1 MRYTGLF
8 LFLQYTR
15 DLERVILNLKI
26 LRLYLKNFAHILS
39 GVGKYE
45 IDLDFRDTHKTIN
58 VLVGKMGSGKTAI
71 LGHLQPLAAFG
82 SLDVRNED
90 EFIIPGKDGLKILEL
105 QAGSD
110 YYEIR
115 HQYIW
120 KEDKKAAREDGD
132 TSPIGHHVTKSF
144 IYRNEED
151 LNPSGSV
158 TQFKSIVETELG
170 FDQTVLSLIRLGP
183 NVKNIIDM
191 RAAERKNVMSMLVSD
206 ADRYQVL
213 YKKLGEDVRAKN
225 AQIALVMRKISNLST
240 TSKDEMMTSLRD
252 RKERIE
258 DYTSMRDQAQKKV
271 YEIQAYINAALN
283 GLSEDAFRREIKM
296 HESELIGLSAEIR
309 QMNDD
314 LSRAKSLNMSIT
326 DIAKQ
331 IGSIEST
338 LNSNQQMKI
347 ALNDEYTKVQDQLR
361 QYIDQQK
368 MVGDASQLDRLKKS
382 YAEVMSQIA
391 DIEDR
396 IKGFECK
403 YNSSMIQSFLETIKS
418 INAIIE
424 KLNDYDQHV
433 VLDIL
438 KKGSLAIQYADKQTK
453 TLKNKRLKYEQA
465 INNFRFAQKYVVP
478 EGLKIPVGCPDH
490 KCPYITTH
498 PATLQKDI
506 SMQEEQKIKEYNDK
520 IADADAQIDKF
531 SEYPIIYTHLR
542 SLQSLWS
549 PMVHKLEEL
558 GVLKTG
564 SLIKVFSVVTY
575 QVWYDNDALIETLE
589 KCKYRELYYELM
601 ERSSALKTE
610 LAKYAQYDMEEIQN
624 TIDHYRE
631 QSEGIVHTLSN
642 IEASSKKL
650 IDQKAELEQ
659 DYLKLAALAD
669 QEKALNDKIEKQEK
683 IQDIV
688 DDMYEKLEVIHD
700 RKRDIDEYNHQID
713 GFNEKLKLAQM
724 DFNSLQARLNDISY
738 AQKEYDELVQEQEI
752 LKYILDAASPSRGIP
767 LVYVQIFLRECK
779 EILNDLIADVFG
791 DSIEILD
798 FIINENE
805 FRIPYAINGCP
816 VDDVSRAS
824 QGQKSIISLALSFA
838 LMRQSNSRWN
848 IMLLDEVDGPLH
860 RNDRNKFIS
869 ILYKQLAAIDAN
881 QVFLISHNFTFEGQ
895 DVNVIMT
902 TDEHIERTPMMTVMR
917 V

>member
-1 MRYTGLF
+1 M
-8 LFLQYTR
+8 
-15 DLERVILNLKI
+15 KI

-90 EFIIPGKDGLKILEL
+90 EFIIPGRDGLKILEL

-110 YYEIR
+110 FYTIK

-120 KEDKKAAREDGD
+120 KEDKKAVRDEGD
-132 TSPIGHHVTKSF
+132 TSPIGHHITKSF
-144 IYRNEED
+144 IYRNDDD

-191 RAAERKNVMSMLVSD
+191 RAAERKNVMSMLVAD
-206 ADRYQVL
+206 ADRYQIL

-240 TSKDEMMTSLRD
+240 VSKEEMVESLRD
-252 RKERIE
+252 RRERIE
-258 DYTSMRDQAQKKV
+258 DYTKLRDDAQKKV
-271 YEIQAYINAALN
+271 YELEAYIKAALN
-283 GLSEDAFRREIKM
+283 GQTEDGFRREIKM

-309 QMNDD
+309 VMADD
-314 LSRAKSLNMSIT
+314 LDRAKSLNTPIT
-326 DIAKQ
+326 EIAKQ
-331 IGSIEST
+331 IGALEST
-338 LNSNQQMKI
+338 LDNNRKMKL
-347 ALNDEYTKVQDQLR
+347 ALNDDYQKTQDQLR
-361 QYIDQQK
+361 QFVDQQK
-368 MVGDASQLDRLKKS
+368 MVGDVTQLNMLKKS
-382 YAEVMSQIA
+382 YAEVMGQISELEGSLK
-391 DIEDR
+391 DFD
-396 IKGFECK
+396 CK
-403 YNSSMIQSFLETIKS
+403 YNSTIIQALFESIKTINS
-418 INAIIE
+418 LIE
-424 KLNDYDQHV
+424 ILSDYDQTT
-433 VLDIL
+433 VLEIL
-438 KKGSLAIQYADKQTK
+438 GKGANALAYADKQSK
-453 TLKNKRLKYEQA
+453 TLRNKKLKYEQM
-465 INNFRFAQKYVVP
+465 INNFRYAEKYAVP
-478 EGLKIPVGCPDH
+478 EGLFVPPLCPTSD
-490 KCPYITTH
+490 CPYFKTH
-498 PATLQKDI
+498 PANLQKEI
-506 SMQEEQKIKEYNDK
+506 NMQEEEKIREYHDK
-520 IADADAQIDKF
+520 VSTMDAQIGKF
-531 SEYPIIYTHLR
+531 SDYPMIYTQLR
-542 SLQSLWS
+542 QLQTLWS
-549 PMVHKLEEL
+549 PTVRKLEDL
-558 GVLKTG
+558 GVVKTT
-564 SLIKVFSVVTY
+564 SLTKVFSSVTY
-575 QVWYDNDALIETLE
+575 HVWYDNDALVAILE

-601 ERSSALKTE
+601 ERSASLKAE
-610 LAKYAQYDMEEIQN
+610 LARYAQYDVEELQN
-624 TIDHYRE
+624 TIDQFRE
-631 QSEGIVHTLSN
+631 KSNEIIQTLSK
-642 IEASSKKL
+642 IDTASKKL
-650 IDQKAELEQ
+650 EDQKAILEQ

-669 QEKALNDKIEKQEK
+669 KEKELNTKMDTQEK
-683 IQDIV
+683 IQAIV
-688 DDMYEKLEVIHD
+688 DDMYKKLKDIQN
-700 RKRDIDEYNHQID
+700 RKQGIDEYQD
-713 GFNEKLKLAQM
+713 QVDKFNEKLRLAQM
-724 DFNSLQARLNDISY
+724 DFNSLQTRLNDISY
-738 AQKEYDELVQEQEI
+738 AQKEYDELAQEQEI
-752 LKYILDAASPSRGIP
+752 LKLILDAASPSRGIP

-869 ILYKQLAAIDAN
+869 ILYKQLAAIDAD
-881 QVFLISHNFTFEGQ
+881 QVFMISHNFTFEGQ

-902 TDEHIERTPMMTVMR
+902 TDEHIDKTPMMTIMHV
-917 V
+917 